1 MATYQ
6 HGITGAFKGKIGTV
20 IGSSWLGIPYMKG
33 RYRLKKNP
41 VATPKQQN
49 QQNNFGMMGSFMR
62 CMRNV
67 IQFGFDN
74 HLKGRLFFSRA
85 MSYALLNAI
94 DNTTTPNTINYS
106 KILVTKG
113 RYPNATGLT
122 ASAGKSGKII
132 FKWIDNSGIGAAKAT
147 DRVVL
152 VAYSPLQKKKIS
164 SNKVGFRSSKT
175 AELDVSNFK
184 NLTWET
190 YVTFLKADATDVSS
204 SIYTGQV
211 TFVS

>member
-20 IGSSWLGIPYMKG
+20 IGSSWLGIPYMKS

-41 VATPKQQN
+41 DSSPEQQN
-49 QQNNFGMMGSFMR
+49 QQNNFRIMGKFIRSMR
-62 CMRNV
+62 SV
-67 IQFGFDN
+67 IQLGFDN
-74 HLKGRLFFSRA
+74 HLKGKLFFSRA

-94 DNTTTPNTINYS
+94 DITTTPNTINYS

-113 RYPNATGLT
+113 RYPNAAGLT
-122 ASAGKSGKII
+122 ASAGKSGNII
-132 FKWIDNSGIGAAKAT
+132 FKWTDNSGIGAAKAT

-152 VAYSPLQKKKIS
+152 VAYSPLQKQVLYTK
-164 SNKVGFRSSKT
+164 NDGVRSDGT
-175 AELDVSNFK
+175 AELNVSNFK
-184 NLTWET
+184 GLTLET
-190 YVTFLKADATDVSS
+190 YVTFLKADETDVSS

-211 TFVS
+211 TIV